1 MNIVRE
7 HQITAAELPGR
18 SLRWMFHRSGVAAS
32 MCSMNV
38 VEIGP
43 GETVRPAHL
52 HPRHEEIIYVV
63 SGQGEVYVDGEVARL
78 EPASAVLF
86 SPGQVHMVRN
96 PSQEVLK
103 LVCFFAPEAG
113 MDSYEYREDV
123 TFPAGG
129 TSPTTGM
136 PDA

>member
-18 SLRWMFHRSGVAAS
+18 SLRWMFYRSGIPAS

-52 HPRHEEIIYVV
+52 HPQHEEIIYVA
-63 SGQGEVYVDGEVARL
+63 SGTGEVYVDGEVARL
-78 EPASAVLF
+78 EPGCAVLF

-96 PSQEVLK
+96 PSPEVLK
-103 LVCFFAPEAG
+103 LACFFAPEAG

-123 TFPAGG
+123 AFPARG
-129 TSPTTGM
+129 TSPTAGM
-136 PDA
+136 TDA